1 MIEPYQSTKKRDS
14 PAAPPDAQ
22 ETTGDSGDRARGRTI
37 CWIAARAPRR
47 RQKWVTNVFEHAE
60 EWVRISVEWL
70 RLFVEAL
77 GATVIAVGIAV
88 ALRGL
93 VSHWRSGGAE
103 GFNPVRLSFARY
115 LAMALEFQLAADILS
130 TAVAPTWERLGKL
143 AAVAVIRTGLNH
155 FLMREIRH
163 EREEKGAGR

>member
-1 MIEPYQSTKKRDS
+1 M
-14 PAAPPDAQ
+14 
-22 ETTGDSGDRARGRTI
+22 
-37 CWIAARAPRR
+37 
-47 RQKWVTNVFEHAE
+47 FEYAE

-70 RLFVEAL
+70 RLFVEAV
-77 GATVIAVGIAV
+77 GATVIAVGIVV

-93 VSHWRSGGAE
+93 VSHWRTGGFE

-163 EREEKGAGR
+163 EREEKRAGR